1 MKKTA
6 LYYSN
11 IFLEHIV
18 PNGHPENNNRIK
30 FIIKNIKE
38 SNFKNLKF
46 KNAKPANH
54 NILKL
59 GHTERY
65 INWLSQLKPAK
76 EIIKID
82 QDTFMS
88 PKTLEAAKVGV
99 GCLIDAIDN
108 VLEKKY
114 RNAFCLL
121 RPPGHHAEREKAM
134 GFCFFSTIG
143 IGAKYLKKIKQLYK
157 IAIVDFD
164 VHHGNGTQDI
174 LWNDPD
180 CLFISIHQDEI
191 FPFTGSK
198 NETGIKNN
206 ILNIPVNAGSNSTE
220 FRSIVDNIIIPRLIK
235 FEPEFLLIS
244 AGFDG
249 HQDDQISQ
257 TQWAES
263 DFIYITKKLKSVANQ
278 FCEDRIVSCL
288 EGGYHLE
295 KLSTCCMSHLKTLM
309 E

>member
-88 PKTLEAAKVGV
+88 PKTLESAKIGV
-99 GCLIDAIDN
+99 GCLVDAIDN

-143 IGAKYLKKIKQLYK
+143 IGAKYLKKIKKLYK

-164 VHHGNGTQDI
+164 VHHGNGTQDV

-180 CLFISIHQDEI
+180 CLFISIHQDKI

-206 ILNIPVNAGSNSTE
+206 ILNIPVNANSTSNE
-220 FRSIVDNIIIPRLIK
+220 FRNIVDNIVIPRLIK

-249 HQDDQISQ
+249 HKDDQISQ
-257 TQWAES
+257 TQWEES

-295 KLSTCCMSHLKTLM
+295 KLSTCCVSHLKTLM

>member
-46 KNAKPANH
+46 KKAKPANN

-88 PKTLEAAKVGV
+88 PKTLESAKIGV
-99 GCLIDAIDN
+99 GCLVDAIDN
-108 VLEKKY
+108 VLEKKC

-121 RPPGHHAEREKAM
+121 RPPGHHAKREKAM

-143 IGAKYLKKIKQLYK
+143 IGAKYLKKIKQLNK

-164 VHHGNGTQDI
+164 VHHGNGTQNV

-206 ILNIPVNAGSNSTE
+206 ILNIPVNSGSNSTE

-249 HQDDQISQ
+249 HKDDQISQ

-295 KLSTCCMSHLKTLM
+295 KLSTCCVSHIKTLM

>member
-88 PKTLEAAKVGV
+88 PKTLESAKIGV
-99 GCLIDAIDN
+99 GCLVDAIDN

-143 IGAKYLKKIKQLYK
+143 IGAKYLKKIKKLYK

-164 VHHGNGTQDI
+164 VHHGNGTQDV

-206 ILNIPVNAGSNSTE
+206 ILNIPVNAGSNSNE
-220 FRSIVDNIIIPRLIK
+220 FRNIVDNIIIPRLIK

-249 HQDDQISQ
+249 HKDDQISQ
-257 TQWAES
+257 TQWEDN

-295 KLSTCCMSHLKTLM
+295 KLSTCCVSHIKTLM

>member
-6 LYYSN
+6 LYYST
-11 IFLEHIV
+11 IFLEHLV
-18 PNGHPENNNRIK
+18 PEGHPENNNRIK
-30 FIIKNIKE
+30 FIIKKIQE

-46 KNAKPANH
+46 KMAKPANH
-54 NILKL
+54 DILKL

-65 INWLSQLKPAK
+65 INWLTHLKPEK

-88 PKTLEAAKVGV
+88 PKTLEAAKIGV
-99 GCLIDAIDN
+99 GCLIDAIDS
-108 VLEKKY
+108 VLEKRY
-114 RNAFCLL
+114 ENAFCLI

-143 IGAKYLKKIKQLYK
+143 IGVKYLKKIKKISK
-157 IAIVDFD
+157 IAVVDFD
-164 VHHGNGTQDI
+164 VHHGNGTQSV
-174 LWNDPD
+174 LWDDPE
-180 CLFISIHQDEI
+180 CLFISIHQDKI

-206 ILNIPVNAGSNSTE
+206 ILNIPISSNSNSTE
-220 FRSIVDNIIIPRLIK
+220 FRNFVDNIILPRLIK

-244 AGFDG
+244 AGYDG
-249 HQDDQISQ
+249 HKDDQLSQ
-257 TQWAES
+257 TQWEES
-263 DFIYITKKLKSVANQ
+263 DFIYITKKLKSIANQ
-278 FCEDRIVSCL
+278 FCKDRIVSCL

-295 KLSTCCMSHLKTLM
+295 KLSTCCVSHLKTLM

>member
-6 LYYSN
+6 LYYSK

-38 SNFKNLKF
+38 SNLKNLKF
-46 KNAKPANH
+46 KNAKPAN
-54 NILKL
+54 NSILKL
-59 GHTERY
+59 GHTELY
-65 INWLSQLKPAK
+65 INWLSKLKPAK

-88 PKTLEAAKVGV
+88 PKTLESAKIGV
-99 GCLIDAIDN
+99 GCLVDAIDN
-108 VLEKKY
+108 VLEKKC

-143 IGAKYLKKIKQLYK
+143 IGAKYLKKIKKLSK
-157 IAIVDFD
+157 IAVVDFD
-164 VHHGNGTQDI
+164 VHHGNGTQDV
-174 LWNDPD
+174 LWDDPD

-198 NETGIKNN
+198 QETWIKNN
-206 ILNIPVNAGSNSTE
+206 ILNIPVNAGSNSNE

-249 HQDDQISQ
+249 HKDDQISQ
-257 TQWAES
+257 TQWEDS

-295 KLSTCCMSHLKTLM
+295 KLSTCCVSHIKTLM

>member
-6 LYYSN
+6 LYYST
-11 IFLEHIV
+11 IFLEHLV
-18 PNGHPENNNRIK
+18 PEGHPENNNRIK
-30 FIIKNIKE
+30 FIIKKIQE

-46 KNAKPANH
+46 KMAKPANH
-54 NILKL
+54 NILRL

-65 INWLSQLKPAK
+65 INWLTQLKPAK

-88 PKTLEAAKVGV
+88 PKTLEAAKIGV
-99 GCLIDAIDN
+99 GCLIDAIDS
-108 VLEKKY
+108 VLEKRY
-114 RNAFCLL
+114 ENAFCLI

-143 IGAKYLKKIKQLYK
+143 IGVKYLKKIKKISK
-157 IAIVDFD
+157 IAVVDFD
-164 VHHGNGTQDI
+164 VHHGNGTQNI
-174 LWNDPD
+174 LWDDPE
-180 CLFISIHQDEI
+180 CLFISIHQDKI

-206 ILNIPVNAGSNSTE
+206 ILNIPVSSSSNSTE
-220 FRSIVDNIIIPRLIK
+220 FRNFVDNIILPRLIK

-249 HQDDQISQ
+249 HKDDQISQ
-257 TQWAES
+257 TQWEES
-263 DFIYITKKLKSVANQ
+263 DFIYITKKLKSIANQ
-278 FCEDRIVSCL
+278 FCKDRIVSCL

-295 KLSTCCMSHLKTLM
+295 KLSTCCVSHLKTLM

>member
-1 MKKTA
+1 MSKTA
-6 LYYSN
+6 LYYNN

-30 FIIKNIKE
+30 FIIKKIKE

-46 KNAKPANH
+46 KNAKSANH

-65 INWLSQLKPAK
+65 INWISQLKPGK
-76 EIIKID
+76 EILKID

-88 PKTLEAAKVGV
+88 PKTLEAAKIGV
-99 GCLIDAIDN
+99 GCLVDAIDS
-108 VLEKKY
+108 VLEKKNK
-114 RNAFCLL
+114 NAFCLI

-143 IGAKYLKKIKQLYK
+143 IGAKYLKKIKKLYK
-157 IAIVDFD
+157 IAVVDFD
-164 VHHGNGTQDI
+164 VHHGNGTQNV

-180 CLFISIHQDEI
+180 CLFISIHQDEL

-206 ILNIPVNAGSNSTE
+206 ILNIPVNANSTSNE
-220 FRSIVDNIIIPRLIK
+220 FRNIVDNIVIPRLIK
-235 FEPEFLLIS
+235 FEPEFILIS

-249 HQDDQISQ
+249 HKDDQISQ
-257 TQWAES
+257 TKWEES
-263 DFIYITKKLKSVANQ
+263 DFIYITKKLKSVAKQ
-278 FCEDRIVSCL
+278 YCEDRIVSCL

-295 KLSTCCMSHLKTLM
+295 KLSTCCVSHLKTLM

>member
-6 LYYSN
+6 LYYSDT
-11 IFLEHIV
+11 FLEHMV
-18 PNGHPENNNRIK
+18 PEGHPENNNRIK
-30 FIIKNIKE
+30 FILKKIKE

-46 KNAKPANH
+46 KIAKPATN
-54 NILKL
+54 NILNL

-65 INWLSQLKPAK
+65 INLLSQLKPEK

-88 PKTLEAAKVGV
+88 PKTIEAAKIGV
-99 GCLIDAIDN
+99 GSLIDAIDS
-108 VLEKKY
+108 VLEKKNK
-114 RNAFCLL
+114 NAFCLI

-143 IGAKYLKKIKQLYK
+143 IGAKYLKKIKNIYK
-157 IAIVDFD
+157 IAVVDFD
-164 VHHGNGTQDI
+164 VHHGNGTQDV
-174 LWNDPD
+174 LWDDLD
-180 CLFISIHQDEI
+180 CLFISIHQSEI

-198 NETGIKNN
+198 SETGNQKN
-206 ILNIPVNAGSNSTE
+206 ILNIPVNANSTSQE
-220 FRSIVDNIIIPRLIK
+220 FRNIVDNIIIPRLIK

-249 HQDDQISQ
+249 HKDDQISQ
-257 TQWAES
+257 TQWEES
-263 DFIYITKKLKSVANQ
+263 DFIYITKKLKFIANKY
-278 FCEDRIVSCL
+278 CEDRIVSCL

-295 KLSTCCMSHLKTLM
+295 KLSTCCVSHLKTLM

>member
-6 LYYSN
+6 LYYSK

-59 GHTERY
+59 GHSERY

-88 PKTLEAAKVGV
+88 PKTLESAKIGV
-99 GCLIDAIDN
+99 GCLVDAIDN

-121 RPPGHHAEREKAM
+121 RPPGHHAESEKAM
-134 GFCFFSTIG
+134 GFCLFSTVG

-164 VHHGNGTQDI
+164 VHHGNGTQDV

-180 CLFISIHQDEI
+180 CLFISVHQDKI

-206 ILNIPVNAGSNSTE
+206 ILNIPVNTGSNSTE

-249 HQDDQISQ
+249 HKNDQISQ

-295 KLSTCCMSHLKTLM
+295 KLSTCCISHIKTLM

>member
-88 PKTLEAAKVGV
+88 PKTLESAKIGV
-99 GCLIDAIDN
+99 GCLVDAIDN

-143 IGAKYLKKIKQLYK
+143 IGAKYLKKIKKLYK

-164 VHHGNGTQDI
+164 VHHGNGTQDV

-180 CLFISIHQDEI
+180 CLFISIHQDKI

-206 ILNIPVNAGSNSTE
+206 ILNIPVNAGSDSNE

-249 HQDDQISQ
+249 HKDDQISQ
-257 TQWAES
+257 TQWEES

-295 KLSTCCMSHLKTLM
+295 KLSTCCVSHLKTLM

>member
-59 GHTERY
+59 GHSERY

-88 PKTLEAAKVGV
+88 PKTLESAKIGV
-99 GCLIDAIDN
+99 GCLVDAIDN
-108 VLEKKY
+108 VLEKKC

-143 IGAKYLKKIKQLYK
+143 IGAKYLKKIKKLYK

-164 VHHGNGTQDI
+164 VHHGNGTQDV

-198 NETGIKNN
+198 QETGIKNN
-206 ILNIPVNAGSNSTE
+206 ILNIPVNAGSNSNE

-249 HQDDQISQ
+249 HQYDQISQ

-295 KLSTCCMSHLKTLM
+295 KLSTCCVSHIKILM

>member
-59 GHTERY
+59 GHSERY

-88 PKTLEAAKVGV
+88 PKTLESAKIGV
-99 GCLIDAIDN
+99 GCLVDAIDN

-134 GFCFFSTIG
+134 GFCFFSIIG

-164 VHHGNGTQDI
+164 VHHGNGTQDV

-180 CLFISIHQDEI
+180 CLFISIHQDGI
-191 FPFTGSK
+191 FPFTGSRQ
-198 NETGIKNN
+198 ETGIKNN
-206 ILNIPVNAGSNSTE
+206 ILNIPVNAGSNSNE

-295 KLSTCCMSHLKTLM
+295 KLSACCVSHIKTLM

>member
-1 MKKTA
+1 M
-6 LYYSN
+6 
-11 IFLEHIV
+11 V

-38 SNFKNLKF
+38 SNFNNLKF

-59 GHTERY
+59 GHSERY

-88 PKTLEAAKVGV
+88 PKTLESAKIGV

-108 VLEKKY
+108 VLEKNY

-143 IGAKYLKKIKQLYK
+143 IGAKYLRKLKQLNK

-164 VHHGNGTQDI
+164 VHHGNGTQDV

-180 CLFISIHQDEI
+180 CLFISIHQDKI

-206 ILNIPVNAGSNSTE
+206 ILNIPVNTGSNSTE

-249 HQDDQISQ
+249 HKDDQISQ
-257 TQWAES
+257 TKWAES

-295 KLSTCCMSHLKTLM
+295 KLSTCCVSHIKTLM

>member
-88 PKTLEAAKVGV
+88 PKTLESAKIGV
-99 GCLIDAIDN
+99 GCLVDAIDN

-114 RNAFCLL
+114 GNAFCLL

-143 IGAKYLKKIKQLYK
+143 IGAKYLKKIKKLYK

-164 VHHGNGTQDI
+164 VHHGNGTQDV

-180 CLFISIHQDEI
+180 CLFISIHQDKI

-206 ILNIPVNAGSNSTE
+206 ILNIPVNANSTSNE
-220 FRSIVDNIIIPRLIK
+220 FRNIVDNIVIPRLIK
-235 FEPEFLLIS
+235 FEPEFILIS

-249 HQDDQISQ
+249 HKDDQISQ
-257 TQWAES
+257 TQWEES

-295 KLSTCCMSHLKTLM
+295 KLSTCCVSHLKTLM

>member
-6 LYYSN
+6 IYYSN

-46 KNAKPANH
+46 KNAKPANQ

-88 PKTLEAAKVGV
+88 PKTLESAKTGV
-99 GCLIDAIDN
+99 GCLVDAIDN

-114 RNAFCLL
+114 RNSFCLL

-134 GFCFFSTIG
+134 GFCFFSTVG

-164 VHHGNGTQDI
+164 VHHGNGTQDL
-174 LWNDPD
+174 LWN
-180 CLFISIHQDEI
+180 CLFISVHQDKI

-206 ILNIPVNAGSNSTE
+206 ILNIPVNSGSNSTE

-249 HQDDQISQ
+249 HKDDQISQ

-278 FCEDRIVSCL
+278 FCEDRIISCL

-295 KLSTCCMSHLKTLM
+295 NLSTCCVSHIKTLM

>member
-6 LYYSN
+6 LYYSK

-46 KNAKPANH
+46 KKAKPANN

-88 PKTLEAAKVGV
+88 PKTLESAKIGV
-99 GCLIDAIDN
+99 GCLVDAIDN
-108 VLEKKY
+108 VLEKKC

-143 IGAKYLKKIKQLYK
+143 IGAKYLKKIKKLYK

-164 VHHGNGTQDI
+164 VHHGNGTQDV
-174 LWNDPD
+174 LWDDPD

-198 NETGIKNN
+198 QETGIKNN
-206 ILNIPVNAGSNSTE
+206 ILNIPVNTGSNSTE

-263 DFIYITKKLKSVANQ
+263 DFIYITKKLKSIANQ

-295 KLSTCCMSHLKTLM
+295 KLSACCVSHIKTLM

>member
-30 FIIKNIKE
+30 FINKNIKE

-46 KNAKPANH
+46 KNAKPANN

-88 PKTLEAAKVGV
+88 PKTLESAKIGV
-99 GCLIDAIDN
+99 GCLVDAIDN
-108 VLEKKY
+108 VLKKKY

-257 TQWAES
+257 TQWVES

-295 KLSTCCMSHLKTLM
+295 KLSTCCVSHIKTLM

>member
-6 LYYSN
+6 LYYSK

-46 KNAKPANH
+46 KNAKPANN

-88 PKTLEAAKVGV
+88 PKTLESAKIGV
-99 GCLIDAIDN
+99 GCLVDAIDN
-108 VLEKKY
+108 VLEKKC

-134 GFCFFSTIG
+134 GFCFFSTVG
-143 IGAKYLKKIKQLYK
+143 IGAKYLKNIKQLYK

-164 VHHGNGTQDI
+164 VHHGNGTQDV

-206 ILNIPVNAGSNSTE
+206 ILNIPVNAGSNSNE

-295 KLSTCCMSHLKTLM
+295 KLSTCCVSHIKTLM

>member
-46 KNAKPANH
+46 KNAKPANN

-88 PKTLEAAKVGV
+88 PKTLESAKIGV
-99 GCLIDAIDN
+99 GCLVDAIDN

-114 RNAFCLL
+114 RNVFCLL

-134 GFCFFSTIG
+134 GFCFFSTVG
-143 IGAKYLKKIKQLYK
+143 IGAKYLKKIKKLNK

-164 VHHGNGTQDI
+164 VHHGNGTQDV

-180 CLFISIHQDEI
+180 CLFISVHQDKI

-206 ILNIPVNAGSNSTE
+206 ILNIPVNSGSNSTE

-244 AGFDG
+244 AGFDS

-263 DFIYITKKLKSVANQ
+263 DFIYITKKLKSIANQ

-295 KLSTCCMSHLKTLM
+295 KLSACCVSHIKTLM

>member
-1 MKKTA
+1 M
-6 LYYSN
+6 
-11 IFLEHIV
+11 
-18 PNGHPENNNRIK
+18 
-30 FIIKNIKE
+30 
-38 SNFKNLKF
+38 
-46 KNAKPANH
+46 AKPANH

-59 GHTERY
+59 GHSEQY
-65 INWLSQLKPAK
+65 IDWLSKLKPAK

-88 PKTLEAAKVGV
+88 PKTLEAAKTGV
-99 GCLIDAIDN
+99 GCLVDAIDS
-108 VLEKKY
+108 VLEKKHK
-114 RNAFCLL
+114 NAFCLI

-143 IGAKYLKKIKQLYK
+143 IGAKYLKKIKKLSK
-157 IAIVDFD
+157 IAVVDFD
-164 VHHGNGTQDI
+164 VHHGNGTQDV

-180 CLFISIHQDEI
+180 CLFISIHQDKI

-206 ILNIPVNAGSNSTE
+206 ILNIPVNASSNSTE
-220 FRSIVDNIIIPRLIK
+220 FQNIVDNIILPRLIK

-249 HQDDQISQ
+249 HKDDQISQ
-257 TQWAES
+257 TQWEES
-263 DFIYITKKLKSVANQ
+263 DFIYITKKLKTVANQ
-278 FCEDRIVSCL
+278 FCKGRIVSCL
-288 EGGYHLE
+288 EGGYNLE
-295 KLSTCCMSHLKTLM
+295 KLSACCLSHLKTLM

>member
-6 LYYSN
+6 LYYST
-11 IFLEHIV
+11 IFLEHLV
-18 PNGHPENNNRIK
+18 PEGHPENNNRIK
-30 FIIKNIKE
+30 FIIKKIQE

-46 KNAKPANH
+46 KMAKPANH
-54 NILKL
+54 NILRL

-65 INWLSQLKPAK
+65 INWLTQLKPAK

-88 PKTLEAAKVGV
+88 PKTLEAAKIGV
-99 GCLIDAIDN
+99 GCLIDAIDSI
-108 VLEKKY
+108 LEKRYK
-114 RNAFCLL
+114 NAFCLI

-143 IGAKYLKKIKQLYK
+143 IGVKYLKKIKKISK
-157 IAIVDFD
+157 IAVVDFD
-164 VHHGNGTQDI
+164 VHHGNGTQNV
-174 LWNDPD
+174 LWDDPE
-180 CLFISIHQDEI
+180 CLFISIHQDKI

-206 ILNIPVNAGSNSTE
+206 ILNIPVSSSSNSTE
-220 FRSIVDNIIIPRLIK
+220 FRNFVDNIILPRLIK

-249 HQDDQISQ
+249 HKDDQLSQ
-257 TQWAES
+257 TQWKES
-263 DFIYITKKLKSVANQ
+263 DFIYITKKLKSIANQ
-278 FCEDRIVSCL
+278 FCKDRIVSCL

-295 KLSTCCMSHLKTLM
+295 KLSTCCVSHLKTLM

>member
-1 MKKTA
+1 MEKTA
-6 LYYSN
+6 IYYSN

-59 GHTERY
+59 GHSERY

-88 PKTLEAAKVGV
+88 PKTLESAKIGV
-99 GCLIDAIDN
+99 GCLVDAIDN

-143 IGAKYLKKIKQLYK
+143 IGAKYLKKIKKLYK

-164 VHHGNGTQDI
+164 VHHGNGTQNV

-206 ILNIPVNAGSNSTE
+206 ILNIPVNSGSNSTE

-295 KLSTCCMSHLKTLM
+295 KLSTCCVSHIKTLM

>member
-38 SNFKNLKF
+38 SNFNNLKF

-88 PKTLEAAKVGV
+88 PKTLESAKIGV
-99 GCLIDAIDN
+99 GCLVDAIDN

-114 RNAFCLL
+114 TNAFCLL

-164 VHHGNGTQDI
+164 VHHGNGTQDV

-180 CLFISIHQDEI
+180 CLFISVHQDKI

-206 ILNIPVNAGSNSTE
+206 ILNIPVNTGSNSPE

-295 KLSTCCMSHLKTLM
+295 KLSTCCVSHIKTLM

>member
-30 FIIKNIKE
+30 FIIKKIKE

-46 KNAKPANH
+46 KIAKPANH

-88 PKTLEAAKVGV
+88 PKTLESAKIGV
-99 GCLIDAIDN
+99 GCLVDAIDN

-143 IGAKYLKKIKQLYK
+143 IGAKYLKKIKQIYK

-164 VHHGNGTQDI
+164 VHHGNGTQDV

-180 CLFISIHQDEI
+180 CLFISIHQDKI

-198 NETGIKNN
+198 NEKGIKNN

-249 HQDDQISQ
+249 HKDDQISQ
-257 TQWAES
+257 TQWEES

-295 KLSTCCMSHLKTLM
+295 KLSTCCVSHIKTLM

>member
-6 LYYSN
+6 LYYSK
-11 IFLEHIV
+11 IFLEHMV

-46 KNAKPANH
+46 KKAKPANN

-88 PKTLEAAKVGV
+88 PKTLESAKIGV
-99 GCLIDAIDN
+99 GCLVDAIDN
-108 VLEKKY
+108 VLEKKC

-143 IGAKYLKKIKQLYK
+143 IGAKYLKKIKKLYK

-164 VHHGNGTQDI
+164 VHHGNGTQDV

-198 NETGIKNN
+198 QETGIKNN
-206 ILNIPVNAGSNSTE
+206 ILNIPVNAGSNSNE

-295 KLSTCCMSHLKTLM
+295 KLSTCCVSHIKTLM

>member
-30 FIIKNIKE
+30 FIIKKIKE

-46 KNAKPANH
+46 KKAKPANN

-88 PKTLEAAKVGV
+88 PKTLESAKIGV
-99 GCLIDAIDN
+99 GCLVDAIDN

-143 IGAKYLKKIKQLYK
+143 IGAKYLKKIKKLYK

-164 VHHGNGTQDI
+164 VHHGNGTQNV

-198 NETGIKNN
+198 NEIGINNN
-206 ILNIPVNAGSNSTE
+206 ILNIPVNAGSNSNE
-220 FRSIVDNIIIPRLIK
+220 FRNIVDNIIIPRLIK

-249 HQDDQISQ
+249 HKDDQISQ

-295 KLSTCCMSHLKTLM
+295 KLSTCCVSHIKTLM

>member
-1 MKKTA
+1 
-6 LYYSN
+6 
-11 IFLEHIV
+11 
-18 PNGHPENNNRIK
+18 
-30 FIIKNIKE
+30 
-38 SNFKNLKF
+38 
-46 KNAKPANH
+46 
-54 NILKL
+54 
-59 GHTERY
+59 
-65 INWLSQLKPAK
+65 
-76 EIIKID
+76 
-82 QDTFMS
+82 MS
-88 PKTLEAAKVGV
+88 PKTLESAKIGV
-99 GCLIDAIDN
+99 GCLVDAIDN

-164 VHHGNGTQDI
+164 VHHGNGTQDV
-174 LWNDPD
+174 LCNDPD

-198 NETGIKNN
+198 HETGIKNN
-206 ILNIPVNAGSNSTE
+206 ILNIPVNAGSNSNE

-295 KLSTCCMSHLKTLM
+295 KLSTCCVSHIKTLM

>member
-6 LYYSN
+6 LYYST
-11 IFLEHIV
+11 IFLEHLV
-18 PNGHPENNNRIK
+18 PEGHPENNNRIK
-30 FIIKNIKE
+30 FIIKKIQE

-46 KNAKPANH
+46 KKAKPANH
-54 NILKL
+54 DILKL
-59 GHTERY
+59 GHTESY
-65 INWLSQLKPAK
+65 INWLTQLKPEK

-88 PKTLEAAKVGV
+88 PKTLEAAKIGV
-99 GCLIDAIDN
+99 GCLIDAIDS
-108 VLEKKY
+108 VLEKRY
-114 RNAFCLL
+114 ENAFCLI

-143 IGAKYLKKIKQLYK
+143 IGVKYLKKIKKISK
-157 IAIVDFD
+157 IAVVDFD
-164 VHHGNGTQDI
+164 VHHGNGTQNV
-174 LWNDPD
+174 LWDDPE
-180 CLFISIHQDEI
+180 CLFISIHQDKI

-206 ILNIPVNAGSNSTE
+206 ILNIPISSNSNSTE
-220 FRSIVDNIIIPRLIK
+220 FRNFVDNIILPRLIK

-249 HQDDQISQ
+249 HKDDQLSQ
-257 TQWAES
+257 TQWEES
-263 DFIYITKKLKSVANQ
+263 DFIYITKKLKSIANQ
-278 FCEDRIVSCL
+278 FCKDRIVSCL

-295 KLSTCCMSHLKTLM
+295 KLSTCCVSHLKTLM

>member
-6 LYYSN
+6 IYYSK

-46 KNAKPANH
+46 KKAKPANN

-88 PKTLEAAKVGV
+88 PKTLESAKIGV
-99 GCLIDAIDN
+99 GCLVDAIDN

-114 RNAFCLL
+114 IIVFFFIS
-121 RPPGHHAEREKAM
+121 PPGHHAERKRPWVFA
-134 GFCFFSTIG
+134 FLI
-143 IGAKYLKKIKQLYK
+143 QLEL
-157 IAIVDFD
+157 V
-164 VHHGNGTQDI
+164 Q
-174 LWNDPD
+174 
-180 CLFISIHQDEI
+180 
-191 FPFTGSK
+191 
-198 NETGIKNN
+198 N
-206 ILNIPVNAGSNSTE
+206 I
-220 FRSIVDNIIIPRLIK
+220 
-235 FEPEFLLIS
+235 
-244 AGFDG
+244 
-249 HQDDQISQ
+249 
-257 TQWAES
+257 
-263 DFIYITKKLKSVANQ
+263 
-278 FCEDRIVSCL
+278 
-288 EGGYHLE
+288 
-295 KLSTCCMSHLKTLM
+295 
-309 E
+309 

>member
-30 FIIKNIKE
+30 FINKNIKE

-59 GHTERY
+59 GHSERY

-88 PKTLEAAKVGV
+88 PKTLESAKIGV
-99 GCLIDAIDN
+99 GCLVDAIDN

-134 GFCFFSTIG
+134 GFCFFSTVG

-164 VHHGNGTQDI
+164 VHHGNGTQDV

-180 CLFISIHQDEI
+180 CLFISVHQDKI

-206 ILNIPVNAGSNSTE
+206 ILNIPVSTGSNSTE

-263 DFIYITKKLKSVANQ
+263 DFIYITKKLKSIANQ

-295 KLSTCCMSHLKTLM
+295 KLSTCCVSHIKTLM

>member
-6 LYYSN
+6 LYYST
-11 IFLEHIV
+11 IFLEHLV
-18 PNGHPENNNRIK
+18 PEGHPENNNRIK
-30 FIIKNIKE
+30 FIIKKIQE

-46 KNAKPANH
+46 KMAKPANH
-54 NILKL
+54 DILKL

-65 INWLSQLKPAK
+65 INWLTKLKPEK

-88 PKTLEAAKVGV
+88 PKTLEAAKIGV
-99 GCLIDAIDN
+99 GCLIDAIDS
-108 VLEKKY
+108 VLEKRY
-114 RNAFCLL
+114 ENAFCLI

-143 IGAKYLKKIKQLYK
+143 IGVKYLKKIKKISK
-157 IAIVDFD
+157 IAVVDFD
-164 VHHGNGTQDI
+164 VHHGNGTQNV
-174 LWNDPD
+174 LWDDPE
-180 CLFISIHQDEI
+180 CLFISIHQDKI

-206 ILNIPVNAGSNSTE
+206 ILNIPVSSSSNSTE
-220 FRSIVDNIIIPRLIK
+220 FRNFVDNIILPRLIK

-249 HQDDQISQ
+249 HKDDQLSQ
-257 TQWAES
+257 TQWEES
-263 DFIYITKKLKSVANQ
+263 DFIYITKKLKSIANQ
-278 FCEDRIVSCL
+278 FCKDRIVSCL

-295 KLSTCCMSHLKTLM
+295 KLSTCCVSHLKTLM